1 MGEGQ
6 EDPQTGEG
14 VSPSA
19 VRFPIFLK
27 IRGENF
33 LAMKKAFLLLAFVLA
48 FAYAADCSGSIEMGL
63 PAVTE
68 GEEKGGEI
76 VLVQMKLV
84 PGEGNVYVGVDPATD
99 TSLQESVEIAIR
111 VAEGLAGKE
120 TECDVLVTIIDETDY
135 VQGPSGGAAFTL
147 MGYSLFTGH
156 EMRDDATMT
165 GAVNEEGI
173 VLPVG
178 GLYEKAMSARAA
190 GKDYFVTP
198 LQTVDEKLM
207 LRNLEGITIYEVG
220 QMEEAADFFFGGIA
234 PDEKPLN
241 LTVEPLPELAEYGG
255 ADTPRF
261 RRIAEK
267 IMDREGKA
275 IAGMEDRELREY
287 FGEKMI
293 QQLELIEKGYYY
305 SAANEAFLSYIMADS
320 LSRIDAPDVEGK
332 REEVEEC
339 LDSVEAAITT
349 YDNYEWIMGAEARLK
364 RAENQV
370 ELYGDL
376 GAGTKEEQYFI
387 VYQLD
392 FALAWCD
399 AAKDMHSAASEIGG
413 QPMEGELLKEHV
425 EVLMN
430 ISSNYTEIERSENYR
445 NGVEMYEEGAYAGAA
460 YELMYAL
467 ALEKQSLLQ
476 NNLSSEQ
483 VAELNRGERES
494 LWGNVF
500 KAHSYYLMET
510 DDLGGA
516 YAVAI
521 FSKGMEEMHTGIEQ
535 QKYFEQVF
543 EFPEEGG
550 NETPNEV
557 IEEEEVECECPEC
570 PEQPVCA
577 VAYLLLILPFFIKNL
592 ASKSN

>member
-1 MGEGQ
+1 
-6 EDPQTGEG
+6 
-14 VSPSA
+14 
-19 VRFPIFLK
+19 
-27 IRGENF
+27 
-33 LAMKKAFLLLAFVLA
+33 MKKAFLLLAFVLA

-68 GEEKGGEI
+68 GEEKSGDI
-76 VLVQMKLV
+76 VLVQMKVV
-84 PGEGNVYVGVDPATD
+84 PGEGNAYVGVNPATD
-99 TSLQESVEIAIR
+99 TSLQESVEIAVA
-111 VAEGLAGKE
+111 VAEGLAGEE
-120 TECDVLVTIIDETDY
+120 TECDVLVTIVDETDY

-165 GAVNEEGI
+165 GAVNEEGL

-190 GKDYFVTP
+190 GKDYFITP

-207 LRNLEGITIYEVG
+207 LGNLEDITVYEVK
-220 QMEEAADFFFGGIA
+220 QMGEAADFFFGGVV
-234 PDEKPLN
+234 PEEKPLN
-241 LTVEPLPELAEYGG
+241 LTVEPLPELAAYES

-261 RRIAEK
+261 RQVAEG
-267 IMDREGKA
+267 IMSREGKA
-275 IAGMEDRELREY
+275 IAGLEDQALREY
-287 FGEKMI
+287 FGERML
-293 QQLELIEKGYYY
+293 QQTELIEKGYYY

-320 LSRIDAPDVEGK
+320 LSTIDAPDVEGK
-332 REEVEEC
+332 KEEVGEC
-339 LDSVEAAITT
+339 LESVKPAAITYEN
-349 YDNYEWIMGAEARLK
+349 YDWIMGAEARLK
-364 RAENQV
+364 RAENQID
-370 ELYGDL
+370 LYGDL
-376 GAGTKEEQYFI
+376 GSGTKEESYFV

-413 QPMEGELLKEHV
+413 QPMEEEMLKEHV

-430 ISSNYTEIERSENYR
+430 LSSNYTEIGRSENYL

-467 ALEKQSLLQ
+467 SLEKQSLDMLQ
-476 NNLSSEQ
+476 NNLTSEQ
-483 VAELNRGERES
+483 IAELNRGERKS

-500 KAHSYYLMET
+500 KAHSYYLMEM

-521 FSKGMEEMHTGIEQ
+521 FSRGMEDLHSGIGQ
-535 QKYFEQVF
+535 QKYFEQVINL
-543 EFPEEGG
+543 PEDEG
-550 NETPNEV
+550 NETAVEEV
-557 IEEEEVECECPEC
+557 IEEEEECECPGC
-570 PEQPVCA
+570 PEQDVCA
-577 VAYLLLILPFFIKNL
+577 VAYVLLLLPLFICRL
-592 ASKSN
+592 R